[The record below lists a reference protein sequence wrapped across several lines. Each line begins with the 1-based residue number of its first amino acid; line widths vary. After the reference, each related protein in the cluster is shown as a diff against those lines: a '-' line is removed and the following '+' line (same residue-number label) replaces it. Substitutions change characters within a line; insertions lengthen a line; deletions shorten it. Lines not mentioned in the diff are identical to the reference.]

1 MTQPAKVLASRHVRN
16 LCKRA
21 GRGRYALRNRL
32 IVLLSYKAGLR
43 ACEIA
48 GLDWSMVLTAKAHVA
63 ASLTIAGT
71 IAKNGRG
78 RRIPVHPELRDAL
91 HAHHKACGK
100 PIAGP
105 VVRSQRGANMT
116 ARSIV
121 NWFAELYDELGL
133 DGCSSHSGRRTFI
146 INAARL
152 VSKTGGSL
160 RDVQELAGHSALSTT
175 ERYIEGDRDAQRKL
189 VRML

>member
-78 RRIPVHPELRDAL
+78 RRIQSTLNCVTHCMLITKLAASPLQ
-91 HAHHKACGK
+91 
-100 PIAGP
+100 GP
-105 VVRSQRGANMT
+105 WCVRN
-116 ARSIV
+116 V
-121 NWFAELYDELGL
+121 
-133 DGCSSHSGRRTFI
+133 
-146 INAARL
+146 
-152 VSKTGGSL
+152 
-160 RDVQELAGHSALSTT
+160 
-175 ERYIEGDRDAQRKL
+175 ERI
-189 VRML
+189 